1 MNIFRIFTLSTA
13 GMSAQKT
20 RMNVT
25 AGNLANVGTTRT
37 PEGGPYRRRNVIFR
51 AVPVQVGG
59 STRSGGVLSV
69 KVDGIRESARESKKV
84 YDPGHPDANA
94 EGYVSYPDIN
104 IMEETVDML
113 SAVRS
118 YEANMT
124 AFNATKSL
132 IRRLLELGRAR

>member
-1 MNIFRIFTLSTA
+1 MNIFRIFTLSAA

-25 AGNLANVGTTRT
+25 AGNLANIGTTRT
-37 PEGGPYRRRNVIFR
+37 PAGGPYRRRNVIFS
-51 AVPVQVGG
+51 AVPIQGMG
-59 STRSGGVLSV
+59 FTRSGGILSV
-69 KVDGIRESARESKKV
+69 KVVGIRESTRESKEV

-94 EGYVSYPDIN
+94 EGYVSFPDIN

-124 AFNATKSL
+124 AFNATKTL
-132 IRRLLELGRAR
+132 IQRLLQLGDRR